1 MMDLIRINHKDLEDL
16 RLLLLYY
23 KENEMDVDD
32 INKIILF
39 LGNKYGF
46 DPFICAINI
55 LTGIV
60 SERKRTYVLYNE
72 PTDYSI
78 QKNTKAGKD
87 KESIIETTIDSPMDN
102 GNLDI
107 QVTEKSKGVTKILIN
122 GSKPAEA
129 KKKDPKEYLPE
140 LERWIK
146 TNDLDYMKVRKLI
159 SDLQYSKRVKEVT
172 PNLVGEDSEFL
183 CEFQDWVESRD
194 LDYLK
199 LRMMLA
205 ILAQKDEN
213 KKREAVIA
221 R

>member
-1 MMDLIRINHKDLEDL
+1 MDLIRINHKDLEDL

-23 KENEMDVDD
+23 KENEMDIDD

-46 DPFICAINI
+46 DPFTCSINI

-78 QKNTKAGKD
+78 QKKPKAGKD

-107 QVTEKSKGVTKILIN
+107 QVT
-122 GSKPAEA
+122 
-129 KKKDPKEYLPE
+129 
-140 LERWIK
+140 
-146 TNDLDYMKVRKLI
+146 
-159 SDLQYSKRVKEVT
+159 
-172 PNLVGEDSEFL
+172 
-183 CEFQDWVESRD
+183 
-194 LDYLK
+194 
-199 LRMMLA
+199 
-205 ILAQKDEN
+205 
-213 KKREAVIA
+213 
-221 R
+221 